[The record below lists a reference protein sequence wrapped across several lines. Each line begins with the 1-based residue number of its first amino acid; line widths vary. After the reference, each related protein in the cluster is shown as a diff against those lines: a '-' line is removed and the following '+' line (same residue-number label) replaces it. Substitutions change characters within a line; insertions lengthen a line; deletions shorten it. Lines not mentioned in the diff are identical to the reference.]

1 MIQKVDNIMR
11 VNALPILEKACICW
25 SDLIIP
31 FNNEKEYDQI
41 RDNDKK
47 RSMHYKL
54 EIRLINSLWHTF
66 KVIIRS

>member
-1 MIQKVDNIMR
+1 MTERSPAQETFVLRISYKKDKSMMIQKVDNIMR

-41 RDNDKK
+41 QDYDKK
-47 RSMHYKL
+47 R
-54 EIRLINSLWHTF
+54 
-66 KVIIRS
+66 